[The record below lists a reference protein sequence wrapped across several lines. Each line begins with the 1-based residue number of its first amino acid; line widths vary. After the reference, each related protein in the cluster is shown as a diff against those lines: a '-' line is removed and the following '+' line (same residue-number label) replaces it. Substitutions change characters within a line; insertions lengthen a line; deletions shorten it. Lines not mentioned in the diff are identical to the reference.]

1 MKQIVEIKHFKN
13 GLNVKLDP
21 DVDFE
26 TLYVTYAEKF
36 RDSAKFFGDAKIVV
50 SFEGRVLSELEER
63 ALIEAISEYTDLNVL
78 CIMENDKEKNQ
89 LYLTAAS
96 AFSPSG
102 DEENGSVY
110 KGTLHAGQN
119 LETEGTIVIL
129 GDVNKSA
136 SVKATGSIVVLGT
149 IYGEVWAGCKDDIGA
164 FVAAL
169 DVRTDVVKVCDK
181 ECKTFVK
188 SAGFLRKI
196 NGAKI
201 IYIADDEAVCDD
213 LNKEFLADL
222 PF

>member
-26 TLYVTYAEKF
+26 TLYISYAEKF

-50 SFEGRVLSELEER
+50 SFEGRTLSELEER
-63 ALIEAISEYTDLNVL
+63 ALVEAISEYTDLNVL

-96 AFSPSG
+96 TFSPSG

-110 KGTLHAGQN
+110 KGTLHAGHN

-136 SVKATGSIVVLGT
+136 SVKATGSVVVLGT
-149 IYGEVWAGCKDDIGA
+149 IYGDVWAGCKDDTGA

-169 DVRTDVVKVCDK
+169 DIRTDVVKICDK
-181 ECKTFVK
+181 ECTSFVK
-188 SAGFLRKI
+188 SAGFLRKVS
-196 NGAKI
+196 GAKI
-201 IYIADDEAVCDD
+201 IYIADDEIECDD
-213 LNKEFLADL
+213 LNKEFLANI